1 MEKKKNIPE
10 VETTAKSNVTATK
23 QTAYQQS
30 DAVKQ
35 AQTMLQQ
42 QAAQKPGAYQSP
54 WQNQLNDVIG
64 KIMNRENFS
73 YDLNGDALY
82 QQYKDRYITQG
93 KMAMMDTI
101 GQAAALTGGYGNSYA
116 QSVGQQ
122 AYHGYLQQLND
133 KIPELYQLALSKFQ
147 MEGDDLKDQA
157 SLIAQMENQ
166 DYGRYR
172 DQVSDYNTELD
183 RLQNRYDTERN
194 FDYGQYV
201 DDRNY
206 LYQLGRDAAA
216 DAQWQKEFDE
226 AKRQYDQQFAL
237 KNGGS
242 TGGSSR
248 GSSGKGGT
256 SGGPGGGEPV
266 TPSAAAA
273 VAGAIGSAIAPVI
286 AGGGAGSGGGDGFT
300 GTTYSEA
307 VAHMKQNG
315 VPEAQA
321 VGILTQSE
329 WQRAK
334 KSNSPRYGANEFDSY
349 AEYLEYAVDVNIA
362 ASGK

>member
-1 MEKKKNIPE
+1 MEKKKNISE
-10 VETTAKSNVTATK
+10 VETTEKSNVTAAK

-30 DAVKQ
+30 DVVKQ
-35 AQTMLQQ
+35 AQAMLQQ

-93 KMAMMDTI
+93 RMAMMDAM

-122 AYHGYLQQLND
+122 AYHGYLQGLND
-133 KIPELYQLALSKFQ
+133 KVPELYQLALSKYQ
-147 MEGDDLKDQA
+147 MEGDQMRDKAALA
-157 SLIAQMENQ
+157 AQMENQ

-172 DQVSDYNTELD
+172 DQVGDYNTELD

-242 TGGSSR
+242 TGGSGGSR
-248 GSSGKGGT
+248 GT
-256 SGGPGGGEPV
+256 VDDTGGEDPYAGEPEQEPV
-266 TPSAAAA
+266 ED
-273 VAGAIGSAIAPVI
+273 VKGLAPVQKY
-286 AGGGAGSGGGDGFT
+286 DT
-300 GTTYSEA
+300 
-307 VAHMKQNG
+307 VVKD
-315 VPEAQA
+315 
-321 VGILTQSE
+321 L
-329 WQRAK
+329 
-334 KSNSPRYGANEFDSY
+334 
-349 AEYLEYAVDVNIA
+349 EYLISAGYDTQTIDAYLKDAHKYGYVSDSQYQNLKNNL
-362 ASGK
+362 SWNKYTR